1 MDKLGLSVK
10 DRLALNKLEKEYR
23 ANSNCDFL
31 DIVNEPYS
39 IYFQNF
45 SNDAKSTLDIR
56 DFDINTIKNKIKDW
70 EITEILKVT
79 QNHDIIIISDEY
91 FKVKIKL
98 INVEA
103 FFLNFLN
110 KKISNHIGLDILYFN
125 ESKNF
130 TNIFYDEEYE
140 VQNFLKKW

>member
-1 MDKLGLSVK
+1 
-10 DRLALNKLEKEYR
+10 
-23 ANSNCDFL
+23 
-31 DIVNEPYS
+31 
-39 IYFQNF
+39 
-45 SNDAKSTLDIR
+45 LDIR